1 MWFPSLGVSRAH
13 SEFSPSVGS
22 SGDSPCRKHSYPG
35 LRSIS
40 PNLPWGLPSRG
51 PSCLP
56 QLLQLQ
62 AQALLVPWCQPEPPC
77 PVHPSVYS
85 PCSSVHPCG
94 VGCGLK
100 RGRHTDSPVI
110 EDPRVLRARRRVWVM
125 GGVEGG
131 SQGPHTGEAGCGG
144 SGLGSQLKVWLDEE
158 ALWRPRVLAAQTSAQ
173 GFMSS

>member
-1 MWFPSLGVSRAH
+1 MLKAPQRTAACAFVTRGSPASGCHVLIVSSALLWGVQAT
-13 SEFSPSVGS
+13 PPAGS
-22 SGDSPCRKHSYPG
+22 TPIQVCVQSALTFHGDYPHV
-35 LRSIS
+35 
-40 PNLPWGLPSRG
+40 G
-51 PSCLP
+51 PSCSP

-85 PCSSVHPCG
+85 PCSSVRPCG

-131 SQGPHTGEAGCGG
+131 SQGPHTGEVGCGG
-144 SGLGSQLKVWLDEE
+144 L
-158 ALWRPRVLAAQTSAQ
+158 VLAVN
-173 GFMSS
+173 